1 MGGSMTMYLIA
12 SLLLG
17 ILIGTIFGFVLGVT
31 YVELDFI
38 KQKEEELKMKLIASQ
53 VIREWKE
60 KELSK

>member
-1 MGGSMTMYLIA
+1 MTMYLIA